1 MSDKGLVVAVNA
13 SPHAGIGN
21 TAMML
26 EMFRGPLAEAGFELE
41 VINLSEKR
49 IEYCLGCGLCLEKG
63 KCWRG
68 DDHAGVVQRLL
79 EADGIILA
87 CPVYFMSVT
96 GQMKTFLDRSLA
108 YGHKPRPT
116 WKPGLA
122 VSVAAAFGE
131 TTVGEYLA
139 TLLRVFG
146 AFSVGTLTALAA
158 KPGEFLGKEAVET
171 RAADLA
177 RDLARAIKE
186 KRRYPG
192 TEKDLFFYLLMGDLV
207 RRERDLM
214 KDDYKHWE
222 EHGFYQ
228 GFKNYVRQ
236 EFAGGQ
242 FDPNVRR
249 AWIENMIAEEKA
261 KSRLGKRAEKPAGG
275 GPDEARTC
283 RELLE
288 IMPLGFQPEAAGDL
302 KAVYQFEIS
311 GAENFTAH
319 LKIEDGKCVFHEG
332 PALNPSVVVKS
343 PTDVWLG
350 ISKGEISGQSA
361 FMNGQYKVEGD
372 LSLLLKLN
380 HLFKRQSS
388 G

>member
-1 MSDKGLVVAVNA
+1 MSDKGLVAAVNG

-21 TAMML
+21 TFIML

-41 VINLSEKR
+41 VINLSGKR

-63 KCWRG
+63 RCWRR
-68 DDHAGVVQRLL
+68 DDHAVVVQRLL

-131 TTVGEYLA
+131 TTVAEYLA
-139 TLLRVFG
+139 VLLRVFG

-158 KPGEFLGKEAVET
+158 KPGEFLGKEAVEM
-171 RAADLA
+171 RAGDLA

-207 RRERDLM
+207 RREQDFM
-214 KDDYKHWE
+214 QDDYKHWE

-228 GFKNYVRQ
+228 GFENYVRQ
-236 EFAGGQ
+236 EFVRGQ

-249 AWIENMIAEEKA
+249 AWIESMIAEEKV
-261 KSRLGKRAEKPAGG
+261 KSRMQKRVEEPAAGG
-275 GPDEARTC
+275 LVEARTC

-288 IMPLGFQPEAAGDL
+288 SMPLGFQPEAAGDL

-332 PALNPSVVVKS
+332 PAPNPSVVIKS
-343 PTDVWLG
+343 PAEVWLG
-350 ISKGEISGQSA
+350 VSKGEISGPSA
-361 FMNGQYKVEGD
+361 FMSGQYKVEGD